1 VASTSARE
9 ASVGARGP
17 GLSAVPVFVVG
28 ANFRSAPLEL
38 LERLSIDAE
47 RRPKALTG
55 LVDLEHV
62 HEVVVVS
69 TCNRVEV
76 YTAISRFHGAAG
88 DVRRFLADFSGL
100 APEAFAGHLYDWYEE
115 RAVRHLFGVAAGVD
129 SMVVGEAQILG
140 QVREAFAAAQAERTV
155 GPVLSAL
162 FTRAIKVGRRARNQ
176 TGIGAGQ
183 RSTVSVGLRVAA
195 GQLGDLA
202 GRRVLLV
209 GAGGLAR
216 LAGQAIREAGAGE
229 LVVANRTP
237 AAGTALARALGGR
250 AVPLDG
256 VADELAAAD
265 LVIAATAGT
274 TPTVTAAAVAAAL
287 DRRAEGSGRRGPGN
301 PEGVPRLVGEPFQ
314 RGAPVDRAGPLV
326 VLDLGVP
333 RDVEP
338 EVREL
343 PGVVL
348 ADLDALRAVL
358 ETDEGPRREVERV
371 RALIAEETAAFM
383 GGQREARLSPTIRAL
398 RARAEQVRQQELAKA
413 ATRLAGLDDRQRAA
427 VEAVTRGLVNK
438 LLHDP
443 MVRGKALA
451 ARPDGDRYVAALR
464 QLYHLDPDPA
474 DDDRR

>member
-1 VASTSARE
+1 
-9 ASVGARGP
+9 
-17 GLSAVPVFVVG
+17 VPVFVVG

-38 LERLSIDAE
+38 LERLAIDAE
-47 RRPKALTG
+47 RRPKALAG
-55 LVDLEHV
+55 LLDQEHV
-62 HEVVVVS
+62 HEAVVVS

-88 DVRRFLADFSGL
+88 DVRRFLADLAGL
-100 APEAFAGHLYDWYEE
+100 ALGELADHLYDYYEE
-115 RAVRHLFGVAAGVD
+115 RAVQHLFTVASGVD

-140 QVREAFAAAQAERTV
+140 QVREAFSAAQAERSV

-162 FTRAIKVGRRARNQ
+162 FTRAIKVGRRARSE
-176 TGIGAGQ
+176 TGIGAGMA
-183 RSTVSVGLRVAA
+183 STVTVGLRVAA

-216 LAGQAIREAGAGE
+216 LAGRAVRQAGAGE

-237 AAGTALARALGGR
+237 ATGAALARELGGR
-250 AVPLDG
+250 AVPLER
-256 VADELAAAD
+256 VAGELASAD
-265 LVIAATAGT
+265 LVVAATAGT
-274 TPTVTAAAVAAAL
+274 TPTVTAAAVAGAAA
-287 DRRAEGSGRRGPGN
+287 RRAASGSS
-301 PEGVPRLVGEPFQ
+301 
-314 RGAPVDRAGPLV
+314 GPLV

-358 ETDEGPRREVERV
+358 ETDDGPRQEVERV
-371 RALIAEETAAFM
+371 RSLIAQETAAFM
-383 GGQREARLSPTIRAL
+383 GGQREARLAPTIRAL

-413 ATRLAGLDDRQRAA
+413 STRLAGLDERQRAA

-451 ARPDGDRYVAALR
+451 ARPDGDLYVAALR
-464 QLYHLDPDPA
+464 ELYALDPHPG

>member
-1 VASTSARE
+1 
-9 ASVGARGP
+9 
-17 GLSAVPVFVVG
+17 VPVFVVG

-38 LERLSIDAE
+38 LERLAIDAE
-47 RRPKALTG
+47 RRPKVLAAL
-55 LVDLEHV
+55 LDLEHV
-62 HEVVVVS
+62 HEAVVVS

-88 DVRRFLADFSGL
+88 DVRRFLADLHGL
-100 APEAFAGHLYDWYEE
+100 ALEEFAPHLYDYYEE
-115 RAVRHLFGVAAGVD
+115 RAVRHLFSVAAGVD

-162 FTRAIKVGRRARNQ
+162 FGRAVKVGRRARSQ

-195 GQLGDLA
+195 GQLDDLA

-216 LAGQAIREAGAGE
+216 LAGRAVREAGAGE

-237 AAGTALARALGGR
+237 ATGAALARELGGR
-250 AVPLDG
+250 AVPLEQ

-274 TPTVTAAAVAAAL
+274 TPTVTAVAVAAAL
-287 DRRAEGSGRRGPGN
+287 DRRERS
-301 PEGVPRLVGEPFQ
+301 
-314 RGAPVDRAGPLV
+314 GPLV

-338 EVREL
+338 EARGL

-371 RALIAEETAAFM
+371 RALIAQETTAYLS
-383 GGQREARLSPTIRAL
+383 GQREARLVPTIRAL

-413 ATRLAGLDDRQRAA
+413 STRLAGLDERQRAA

-443 MVRGKALA
+443 MVRGKTLA
-451 ARPDGDRYVAALR
+451 ARADGDLYVAALR
-464 QLYHLDPDPA
+464 QLYGLDPQPGEA
-474 DDDRR
+474 DER

>member
-1 VASTSARE
+1 M
-9 ASVGARGP
+9 
-17 GLSAVPVFVVG
+17 PVFVVG

-38 LERLSIDAE
+38 LERLAIDAE
-47 RRPKALTG
+47 HRPKALAG
-55 LVDLEHV
+55 LLDLEHV
-62 HEVVVVS
+62 HEAVVVS

-100 APEAFAGHLYDWYEE
+100 ALEEFAGHLYDWYEE

-140 QVREAFAAAQAERTV
+140 QVREAFTAAQAERTV

-216 LAGQAIREAGAGE
+216 LAGRAVREAGAGE

-237 AAGTALARALGGR
+237 ATGAALARALGGR
-250 AVPLDG
+250 AVPLEG
-256 VADELAAAD
+256 VAGELAAAD

-287 DRRAEGSGRRGPGN
+287 DG
-301 PEGVPRLVGEPFQ
+301 
-314 RGAPVDRAGPLV
+314 RAGPQGERRPLV

-371 RALIAEETAAFM
+371 RALIAEETAGFM
-383 GGQREARLSPTIRAL
+383 GGQREARLTPTIRAL
-398 RARAEQVRQQELAKA
+398 RARAEQVRQQELARA

-451 ARPDGDRYVAALR
+451 ARPDGDLYVAALR
-464 QLYHLDPDPA
+464 QLYHLDPEPA

>member
-9 ASVGARGP
+9 ASAGARGP

-28 ANFRSAPLEL
+28 ASFRSAPLEL
-38 LERLSIDAE
+38 LERLAIDAE
-47 RRPKALTG
+47 HRPKALTG
-55 LVDLEHV
+55 LCDLEHV
-62 HEVVVVS
+62 HEAVVLS
-69 TCNRVEV
+69 TCNRVEI
-76 YTAISRFHGAAG
+76 YTAISRFHGAG
-88 DVRRFLADFSGL
+88 GEVRSFLADFSGL
-100 APEAFAGHLYDWYEE
+100 ALGEFAGHLYDWYEE

-140 QVREAFAAAQAERTV
+140 QVREAFAAAQAERSA
-155 GPVLSAL
+155 GPVLTAL
-162 FTRAIKVGRRARNQ
+162 FTRAIKVGRRARRQ

-183 RSTVSVGLRVAA
+183 RSVVSVGLRVAA
-195 GQLGDLA
+195 VQLGELA

-216 LAGQAIREAGAGE
+216 LAGQAVREAGAGE

-237 AAGTALARALGGR
+237 AIGAALAGRLGGR
-250 AVPLDG
+250 AVPLERIG
-256 VADELAAAD
+256 DELAGAD
-265 LVIAATAGT
+265 LVVAATAGS

-287 DRRAEGSGRRGPGN
+287 DRRAATRR
-301 PEGVPRLVGEPFQ
+301 
-314 RGAPVDRAGPLV
+314 RAGPLV

-338 EVREL
+338 EVRDL
-343 PGVVL
+343 PGVLL

-371 RALIAEETAAFM
+371 RALIAAETAAFM
-383 GGQREARLSPTIRAL
+383 GGQREARLTPTIRAL
-398 RARAEQVRQQELAKA
+398 RARAEEVRQQELAKA
-413 ATRLAGLDDRQRAA
+413 AGRLAGLDDRQRAA
-427 VEAVTRGLVNK
+427 VEAMTRGLVNK

-451 ARPDGDRYVAALR
+451 ARPDGDLYVAALR

>member
-1 VASTSARE
+1 
-9 ASVGARGP
+9 
-17 GLSAVPVFVVG
+17 VPVFVVG

-38 LERLSIDAE
+38 LERLAIDAE
-47 RRPKALTG
+47 RRPKALAG
-55 LVDLEHV
+55 LLDLEHV
-62 HEVVVVS
+62 HEAAVVS

-88 DVRRFLADFSGL
+88 DVRRFLADFGGL
-100 APEAFAGHLYDWYEE
+100 ALGEFAGHLYDYYEE

-162 FTRAIKVGRRARNQ
+162 FSRAIKVGRRARSQ

-216 LAGQAIREAGAGE
+216 LAGQAVREAGAGE

-237 AAGTALARALGGR
+237 ATGAALARALGGR
-250 AVPLDG
+250 AVPLER

-287 DRRAEGSGRRGPGN
+287 DRRAEVSGHK
-301 PEGVPRLVGEPFQ
+301 
-314 RGAPVDRAGPLV
+314 APLV

-338 EVREL
+338 EVRGL
-343 PGVVL
+343 PGVLL

-371 RALIAEETAAFM
+371 RALIATESAAFM
-383 GGQREARLSPTIRAL
+383 GGQREARLTPTIRAL

-451 ARPDGDRYVAALR
+451 ARPDGDLYVAALR
-464 QLYHLDPDPA
+464 QLYHLDPGPA